1 MNFDSVKQKFNV
13 FLNNKS
19 GVIYNNLDKQGERQP
34 RKPSSP
40 LNIISPEDYQLLI
53 KSAAAGLKDYLQEQA
68 YLKNAAVES
77 LGNTDDY
84 IVQKDPYT
92 ITAKIQFEEGLR
104 ADGIVSRSFERKAD
118 FVFGKGVKTV
128 LDTENDN
135 FEDTKAR
142 MQAVESIMSNAEYKK
157 AKDTIDTLNKKVQF
171 RFRVRGAY
179 ILCKGFGRS
188 ALLKDLIDKQEGSP
202 TFGLPTSLYP
212 LNSRQLGN
220 VYINR
225 KLKNIEWIEYIA
237 DNGGT
242 KENKTFY
249 KPSELIYFTN
259 RDYNISPN
267 TLGFGYSDIEPIKD
281 ISETNRIYDEEDL
294 KEIAKALWSAYLIL
308 RFPDG
313 SNSSEVQNF
322 LNNFDPSKPLATTME
337 VIPQIIQ
344 VAHEMQNIIE
354 GRNQNDRRILRAA
367 GIPSYILGFED
378 ITNRSVAQFVTNA
391 YKETLIEQERIFVKD
406 IIERDWLIPIW
417 SQLTN
422 IEAAEYLKQKPKIT
436 LEFEEYIFD
445 TFEQRVAAYLP
456 LYQEGIIS
464 NVELLKRIGEDELA
478 AKTKE
483 MKKMM
488 MGPGTPFG
496 GGGFGAKP
504 GSKLKVDQN
513 KEFDNLG
520 GTSGD
525 SGLDSADGSAGSAL

>member
-1 MNFDSVKQKFNV
+1 MLDNIKHKFNV
-13 FLNNKS
+13 FLNNKNY
-19 GVIYNNLDKQGERQP
+19 GVITNQGKGEP
-34 RKPSSP
+34 RKPTSP
-40 LNIISPEDYQLLI
+40 LNEISPEDYQTLI
-53 KSAAAGLKDYLQEQA
+53 KSAALGLKEYLQEQEF
-68 YLKNAAVES
+68 LKQAAVGS

-84 IVQKDPYT
+84 IVQKDPYMST
-92 ITAKIQFEEGLR
+92 QKVQFEEALR

-118 FVFGKGVKTV
+118 FVFGKGIKTV

-135 FEDTKAR
+135 FPDYKAK

-157 AKDTIDTLNKKVQF
+157 AKDVIDSLNRKVNF
-171 RFRVRGAY
+171 RFRARGAY

-188 ALLKDLIDKQEGSP
+188 ALLKDLIDTDENSP
-202 TFGLPTSLYP
+202 TKGLPTSLYP
-212 LNSRQLGN
+212 LNSRSLGN

-225 KLKNIEWIEYIA
+225 KTKYIEFIEYQA
-237 DNGGT
+237 DNSGT
-242 KENKTFY
+242 KENKVFY
-249 KPSELIYFTN
+249 KPEELIYFAN

-322 LNNFDPSKPLATTME
+322 LNNFDPAKPLATTME

-417 SQLTN
+417 SQLVN
-422 IEAAEYLKQKPKIT
+422 MEQEEFKKAMPKIT

-456 LYQEGIIS
+456 LFQEGIIT

-483 MKKMM
+483 MRKPMLAPAM
-488 MGPGTPFG
+488 NPFG
-496 GGGFGAKP
+496 GGPGKP

-525 SGLDSADGSAGSAL
+525 SGLSQGESGGSSGL

>member
-1 MNFDSVKQKFNV
+1 VLADAIRNKFNI
-13 FLNNKS
+13 FLNNKNF
-19 GVIYNNLDKQGERQP
+19 GVISNQSGERQP
-34 RKPSSP
+34 RKPSST
-40 LNIISPEDYQLLI
+40 LNEISKDDYQQYI
-53 KSAAAGLKDYLQEQA
+53 KSAAIALKEYLEEQA
-68 YLKNAAVES
+68 ILKNAAVGS

-92 ITAKIQFEEGLR
+92 SKAKIQFEEGLR
-104 ADGIVSRSFERKAD
+104 ADGILSRSFERKAD
-118 FVFGKGVKTV
+118 FVFGKGIRTV

-135 FEDTKAR
+135 FVDFKAR
-142 MQAVESIMSNAEYKK
+142 QAAVESIMSNKEYMK
-157 AKDTIDTLNKKVQF
+157 AKDIIDTLNKKVNF
-171 RFRVRGAY
+171 RFRTRGAY
-179 ILCKGFGRS
+179 ILCKAFGRS
-188 ALLKDLIDKQEGSP
+188 ALLKDLIDKDENSP
-202 TFGLPTSLYP
+202 TNGLPTSLYP
-212 LNSRQLGN
+212 LNSRSLGN
-220 VYINR
+220 IYINR
-225 KLKNIEWIEYIA
+225 KTKYIEFIEYQTE
-237 DNGGT
+237 NSGT
-242 KENKTFY
+242 KENKVFY
-249 KPSELIYFTN
+249 KPEELIYFAN

-322 LNNFDPSKPLATTME
+322 LNNFDPAKPLATTME
-337 VIPQIIQ
+337 VVPQIIQ

-391 YKETLIEQERIFVKD
+391 YKETLIEQEQIFVKD
-406 IIERDWLIPIW
+406 IIERDWLLPLW
-417 SQLTN
+417 SKLTN
-422 IEAAEYLKQKPKIT
+422 IEEEEMLKLKPKIT

-456 LYQEGIIS
+456 LYQEGIIT

-483 MKKMM
+483 MKKVM
-488 MGPGTPFG
+488 MGPSSPFG
-496 GGGFGAKP
+496 GFGKP
-504 GSKLKVDQN
+504 GSKLRVDQN

-525 SGLDSADGSAGSAL
+525 SGLDSEGSGGSAL